1 MTVPVV
7 VPSRLSK
14 SSLVSL
20 ICGILGCVPFV
31 TGVLAVLLG
40 LVGFVRTGKPGVRGR
55 WMAVVGVVLGVLSMG
70 GWTVGGLTF
79 WGVWSLTAGPRDA
92 SHAFLQHLA
101 DGEVKA
107 AADASAGI
115 DADAL
120 QNVADYMAKQG
131 KYEGATFTSQNRRNS
146 FATMEGKITFSSGKQ
161 KVKMELVESGG
172 TWKVNSVNISP

>member
-1 MTVPVV
+1 MTSAVV

-14 SSLVSL
+14 SSLLSL

-40 LVGFVRTGKPGVRGR
+40 LVGFVRTGTPGVRGR
-55 WMAVVGVVLGVLSMG
+55 WMAIVGVVLGVLSIG

-79 WGVWSLTAGPRDA
+79 WGVWSMTAGPRDA

-101 DGEVKA
+101 DGEIKEAV
-107 AADASAGI
+107 DASAGI
-115 DADAL
+115 DAAAL
-120 QNVADYMAKQG
+120 QEVSDYIVKQG

-146 FATMEGKITFSSGKQ
+146 FATMEGTVSFSSGKQ
-161 KVKMELVESGG
+161 NVKMELVESGG
-172 TWKVNSVNISP
+172 TWKVNSVNITP